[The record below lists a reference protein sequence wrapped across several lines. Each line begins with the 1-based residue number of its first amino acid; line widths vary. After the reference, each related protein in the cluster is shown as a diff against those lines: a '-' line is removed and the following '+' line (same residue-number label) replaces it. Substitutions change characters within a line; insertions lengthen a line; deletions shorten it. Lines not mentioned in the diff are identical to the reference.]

1 MKYPLSM
8 ACVSDI
14 HLGHRNT
21 PTEHIVNNLL
31 HYLCNERVFAELD
44 LLVLAGDVFDDL
56 VHMRSEDSRHIT
68 LWMSKLL
75 LLAAKHR
82 VIVRVLEGTPSHDRG
97 QSEHFLNTAQAIL
110 LAGGVTVDLQYI
122 KALSVEY
129 IPGLDAHV
137 LYIPDEW
144 RHDTADTLQEV
155 QELLKSK
162 GLAQV
167 DFAVVHG
174 LFTHQAPSVI
184 RRSIVHDSEVYL
196 SLVKHLIFVGH
207 DHHHT
212 TDRRIQVQGSFD
224 RLAHGEQAGKGY
236 LKATVL
242 APDQYYVTFCENKGA
257 MRYDTLEFAQE
268 TTQEALDIAQ
278 AHVCQLPEGSHL
290 RIKTQRGTPAS
301 ALLPVLKQ
309 RYPLHHWTLLLK
321 EAADQTAHVLMEIR
335 SEEFTPILLN
345 KGTLVGLAHE
355 RASSKHAGTALIAL
369 MCQKI
374 TEAL

>member
-1 MKYPLSM
+1 MKYPLCM
-8 ACVSDI
+8 VCVSDI

-21 PTEHIVNNLL
+21 PTAHIVNNLL
-31 HYLCNERVFAELD
+31 TYLCNERVFAELD
-44 LLVLAGDVFDDL
+44 LLVVAGDVFDDL

-75 LLAAKHR
+75 LLAAKHK

-97 QSEHFLNTAQAIL
+97 QSEHFLNTAQAIM
-110 LAGGVTVDLQYI
+110 LAGGMCVDLQYV

-144 RHDTADTLQEV
+144 RHDTAETLQEV

-162 GLAQV
+162 GMTEV

-184 RRSIVHDSEVYL
+184 RRSIVHDSEAYL

-212 TDRRIQVQGSFD
+212 ADRRIQVQGSFD

-242 APDQYYVTFCENKGA
+242 APDQYYVAFCENKGA
-257 MRYDTLEFAQE
+257 LRYDTLEFSQE
-268 TTQEALDIAQ
+268 STGQILDEIQTYVA
-278 AHVCQLPEGSHL
+278 QLPEGSHA

-301 ALLPVLKQ
+301 VLLPVLKQ

-321 EAADQTAHVLMEIR
+321 DSAEQMQNVLMEIKA
-335 SEEFTPILLN
+335 EEFEPIILN
-345 KGTLVGLAHE
+345 KGTLVGLAQE
-355 RASSKHAGTALIAL
+355 RALSKHTDASLVAL